1 MRTLLAAALLFPSL
15 ALAAPGAAQ
24 AKRLTSALLAA
35 VDQHQESH
43 ALALCTP
50 AFRARERLS
59 CDRLVSELMH
69 DPRTVVLTP
78 ASYAG
83 DDRRGLA
90 TLWAQHEDRVVT
102 IWLIAERTPLGWR
115 FTDGGDAEGEP
126 AAGFALAPLQL
137 LDSDDSLTVALR
149 ALSSGDTAAITASA
163 SLAMLESEHDGVA
176 SIVAQ
181 LGKGLRLVPVAWRVG
196 EDQGVATFDVL
207 RGSEPVDRVYVY
219 LDRPLDRWLISGIDE
234 SESHVRG
241 WLNDVLPA
249 HVDPGDW
256 EEDTEADR
264 LFDMV
269 ARATLGESVPG
280 IDPWPETTAP
290 ATLERI
296 WARRLSGTDR
306 YALCGKVGEQTAYT
320 VWKED
325 GGTFVRV
332 AYGFTLPGACVVTA
346 ADLGE

>member
-1 MRTLLAAALLFPSL
+1 MRTLLAAALLVPSL
-15 ALAAPGAAQ
+15 AVAAPGPAQ
-24 AKRLTSALLAA
+24 ARRLTSALLSA
-35 VDQHQESH
+35 VHHQREAD
-43 ALALCTP
+43 ALKLCTP
-50 AFRARERLS
+50 AFRDREHLS
-59 CDRLVSELMH
+59 CVRLVSELLH

-83 DDRRGLA
+83 DAHRGVA
-90 TLWAQHEDRVVT
+90 MLWAQTEEKLLT
-102 IWLIAERTPLGWR
+102 IWLVAEPTPAGWR
-115 FTDGGDAEGEP
+115 FTDGGDGEGEP
-126 AAGFALAPLQL
+126 PAGFDLAPLQL
-137 LDSDDSLTVALR
+137 LPGDDSLTVALR
-149 ALSSGDTAAITASA
+149 ALSSGDPAALQASS
-163 SLAMLESEHDGVA
+163 SLVMQEAESDGLNWL
-176 SIVAQ
+176 IKQLAQ
-181 LGKGLRLVPVAWRVG
+181 GLRLVPVAWRVG

-207 RGSEPVDRVYVY
+207 HDHERVDRVYVY
-219 LDRPLDRWLISGIDE
+219 LDRPDDRWLISGIDE

-241 WLNDVLPA
+241 WLNNILPA

-264 LFDMV
+264 LFDLV
-269 ARATLGESVPG
+269 ARATLGEAVPG
-280 IDPWPETTAP
+280 IEPWPESTAP

-306 YALCGKVGEQTAYT
+306 YAICGKVGEQTAYT

-332 AYGFTLPGACVVTA
+332 DYGFTLPGVCVVTA